1 MFRIFKPRTLLDHTD
16 QESVVAAI
24 RAAEAGTTGELRVYI
39 ESHCSYVDA
48 MERAK
53 EIFASLN
60 MAKTE
65 RRNAILLYLALK
77 DKQFAIFGDQEIY
90 TQAGGA
96 HFWEKA
102 AHQLKQNLRKGHI
115 AGGIVQCIQD
125 LGDALATH
133 FPYDSSVS
141 RNELPDEIVFGK

>member
-1 MFRIFKPRTLLDHTD
+1 MFRFLKPRNLLDHTD

-24 RAAEAGTTGELRVYI
+24 RAAEAGTTGELRVFI
-39 ESHCSYVDA
+39 ESHCSYIDA

-90 TQAGGA
+90 AKAGGA
-96 HFWEKA
+96 QFWEKA
-102 AHQLKQNLRKGHI
+102 AHQLKQNLRKGQI
-115 AGGIVQCIQD
+115 TGGIVQCIHD

-133 FPYDSSVS
+133 FPYDPSVT